1 MHSLRCV
8 LAEWQ
13 LLRSRLVR
21 SRLGIW
27 LLLLGAAGVWL
38 AARGGPLTV
47 LAPHVAMLSAVLGVA
62 FTAASDADRAAL
74 SLILTHPTTP
84 LAVAAGRWLAAVT
97 AAGMLVLALLFVSG
111 AASSGPAGLLAR
123 AGAAA
128 CGAAAAAAGCAL
140 VAGAAGGNA
149 LAGVLFFYIAVPSV
163 YIAVPSVISADT
175 LGAGPAAG
183 ALARAATLVLE
194 LLPGVWRY
202 AALAHG
208 DPVGWIHA
216 GCWAVGGVAGTAWLL
231 SRRTL

>member
-1 MHSLRCV
+1 MHPLRCV

-47 LAPHVAMLSAVLGVA
+47 LAPHVAMLGAVLGVA

-163 YIAVPSVISADT
+163 ISADT

>member
-1 MHSLRCV
+1 MHWLRCV

-27 LLLLGAAGVWL
+27 LLLLGAGGVWL

-47 LAPHVAMLSAVLGVA
+47 VAPHVAMLGAVLGVA

-84 LAVAAGRWLAAVT
+84 LAVAAGRWLSALT
-97 AAGMLVLALLFVSG
+97 AAAMLVLALLFVSG
-111 AASSGPAGLLAR
+111 AVASGPASLLLR

-140 VAGAAGGNA
+140 VAGAAGGNT
-149 LAGVLFFYIAVPSV
+149 LAGVLFLYIAVPSV
-163 YIAVPSVISADT
+163 VSADALAT
-175 LGAGPAAG
+175 APAAG
-183 ALARAATLVLE
+183 MLARVGALVLE

-202 AALAHG
+202 AALERG
-208 DPVGWIHA
+208 DPMGWVHA
-216 GCWAVGGVAGTAWLL
+216 ACWAVGGVAGTARLL
-231 SRRTL
+231 SRRAM

>member
-1 MHSLRCV
+1 MHWLRCV

-47 LAPHVAMLSAVLGVA
+47 LAPHVAMLGAVLGVA

-84 LAVAAGRWLAAVT
+84 LAVAAGRWLAALT
-97 AAGMLVLALLFVSG
+97 AAATLVLALLFVSG
-111 AASSGPAGLLAR
+111 AVASGPGGLLVR

-140 VAGAAGGNA
+140 VAGAAGGNT
-149 LAGVLFFYIAVPSV
+149 LAGVLFLYIAVPSV
-163 YIAVPSVISADT
+163 VSADALAT
-175 LGAGPAAG
+175 APAAG
-183 ALARAATLVLE
+183 MLARVGALVLE

-202 AALAHG
+202 AALERG
-208 DPVGWIHA
+208 DPLGWVHA
-216 GCWAVGGVAGTAWLL
+216 ACWAVGGVAGTARLL
-231 SRRTL
+231 SRRAM

>member
-1 MHSLRCV
+1 MHWLRCV

-47 LAPHVAMLSAVLGVA
+47 LAPHVAMLGAVLGVA

-84 LAVAAGRWLAAVT
+84 LAVAAGRWLAALT
-97 AAGMLVLALLFVSG
+97 AAATLVLALLFVSG
-111 AASSGPAGLLAR
+111 AVASGPGGLLVR

-140 VAGAAGGNA
+140 VAGAAGGNT
-149 LAGVLFFYIAVPSV
+149 LAGVLFLYIAVPSV
-163 YIAVPSVISADT
+163 VSADALAT
-175 LGAGPAAG
+175 APAAG
-183 ALARAATLVLE
+183 MLARVGALVLE
-194 LLPGVWRY
+194 LLPGAWRY
-202 AALAHG
+202 AALERG
-208 DPVGWIHA
+208 DPLGWVHA
-216 GCWAVGGVAGTAWLL
+216 ACWAVGGVAGTARLL
-231 SRRTL
+231 SRRAM

>member
-1 MHSLRCV
+1 MHPLRCV

-97 AAGMLVLALLFVSG
+97 AAGMPVLALLFVSG
-111 AASSGPAGLLAR
+111 AASPGPAGLLVR
-123 AGAAA
+123 AGAAG

-140 VAGAAGGNA
+140 VAGATGGNA
-149 LAGVLFFYIAVPSV
+149 MAGALFLYIAVPSV
-163 YIAVPSVISADT
+163 MSADT

-183 ALARAATLVLE
+183 ALARAAMLVLE

>member
-1 MHSLRCV
+1 VHWLRCV

-21 SRLGIW
+21 SRLGLW
-27 LLLLGAAGVWL
+27 LLLLGAGGVWL

-47 LAPHVAMLSAVLGVA
+47 VAPHVAMLGAVLGVA

-84 LAVAAGRWLAAVT
+84 LAVAAGRWLAALT
-97 AAGMLVLALLFVSG
+97 AAATLVLALLFVSG
-111 AASSGPAGLLAR
+111 AVASGPGGLLVR

-140 VAGAAGGNA
+140 VAGAAGGNT
-149 LAGVLFFYIAVPSV
+149 LAGVLFLYIAVPSV
-163 YIAVPSVISADT
+163 VSADALAT
-175 LGAGPAAG
+175 APAAG
-183 ALARAATLVLE
+183 MLARVGALVLE

-202 AALAHG
+202 AALERG
-208 DPVGWIHA
+208 DPLGWVHA
-216 GCWAVGGVAGTAWLL
+216 ACWAVGGVAGTARLL
-231 SRRTL
+231 SRRAM

>member
-1 MHSLRCV
+1 MHWLYCV

-27 LLLLGAAGVWL
+27 LLLLGAGGVWL

-47 LAPHVAMLSAVLGVA
+47 LAPHVAMLGAVLGVA

-84 LAVAAGRWLAAVT
+84 LAVAVGRWLAAVT
-97 AAGMLVLALLFVSG
+97 AAGMLVLALLFVAG
-111 AASSGPAGLLAR
+111 AVSSGPPGLLVR

-128 CGAAAAAAGCAL
+128 GGAAAAAAGCAL

-149 LAGVLFFYIAVPSV
+149 LAGVLFL

-175 LGAGPAAG
+175 LGAGPGAG
-183 ALARAATLVLE
+183 ALGRVGTLILE

-202 AALAHG
+202 MTLERG
-208 DPVGWIHA
+208 DPVGWVHA
-216 GCWAVGGVAGTAWLL
+216 ACWAVGGVAGTARLL
-231 SRRTL
+231 ARRAP

>member
-1 MHSLRCV
+1 MHWLRCV

-27 LLLLGAAGVWL
+27 LLLLGAGGVWL
-38 AARGGPLTV
+38 AARGGPLMV
-47 LAPHVAMLSAVLGVA
+47 LAPHVAMLGAVLGVA
-62 FTAASDADRAAL
+62 FTAGSDADRAAL

-84 LAVAAGRWLAAVT
+84 LAVAVGRWLAAVT
-97 AAGMLVLALLFVSG
+97 AAGTLVLALLFVAG
-111 AASSGPAGLLAR
+111 AVSSGPPGLLVR

-128 CGAAAAAAGCAL
+128 GGAAAAAAGCAL

-149 LAGVLFFYIAVPSV
+149 LAGVLFL

-175 LGAGPAAG
+175 LGAGPGAG
-183 ALARAATLVLE
+183 ALARAGTLLLE

-202 AALAHG
+202 MALERG
-208 DPVGWIHA
+208 DPVGWVHA
-216 GCWAVGGVAGTAWLL
+216 ACWAVGGVAGTARLL
-231 SRRTL
+231 ARRPS

>member
-1 MHSLRCV
+1 MCALARRAPLATRLTLRVSPSLS
-8 LAEWQ
+8 A
-13 LLRSRLVR
+13 RL
-21 SRLGIW
+21 
-27 LLLLGAAGVWL
+27 AGVSSVGARLLTSDGKTKSGVTLVVPPMTTVMPLRWCGTCPACL
-38 AARGGPLTV
+38 AGNSHICQRLDFVGIDSPG
-47 LAPHVAMLSAVLGVA
+47 
-62 FTAASDADRAAL
+62 
-74 SLILTHPTTP
+74 SLQQ
-84 LAVAAGRWLAAVT
+84 RWNV
-97 AAGMLVLALLFVSG
+97 
-111 AASSGPAGLLAR
+111 PAGLLVR

-149 LAGVLFFYIAVPSV
+149 LAGVLFF

>member
-1 MHSLRCV
+1 MHPLRCV

-47 LAPHVAMLSAVLGVA
+47 LAPHVAMLGAVLGVA

-111 AASSGPAGLLAR
+111 AASSGPAGLLVR

-163 YIAVPSVISADT
+163 ISADT
-175 LGAGPAAG
+175 LGADPAAG

>member
-1 MHSLRCV
+1 
-8 LAEWQ
+8 
-13 LLRSRLVR
+13 VR

-38 AARGGPLTV
+38 ATRGGPFTV
-47 LAPHVAMLSAVLGVA
+47 LAPHVAMLGAVLGVA

-97 AAGMLVLALLFVSG
+97 AAGALVLALLFVSG
-111 AASSGPAGLLAR
+111 ALSSGPPGLLVR

-140 VAGAAGGNA
+140 VVGAAGGNA
-149 LAGVLFFYIAVPSV
+149 LAGVLFLYIAVPS
-163 YIAVPSVISADT
+163 AISADT

-183 ALARAATLVLE
+183 ALARVGTLVLE

-202 AALAHG
+202 AALARG
-208 DPVGWIHA
+208 DPVGWVHA
-216 GCWAVGGVAGTAWLL
+216 ACWTVGGVAGTARLW
-231 SRRTL
+231 SRRAM

>member
-1 MHSLRCV
+1 VHWLRCV

-27 LLLLGAAGVWL
+27 LLLLGAGGVWL
-38 AARGGPLTV
+38 AARGGPLPV
-47 LAPHVAMLSAVLGVA
+47 LAPHVAMLGAVLGVA

-97 AAGMLVLALLFVSG
+97 AAGTLVLALLFVSG
-111 AASSGPAGLLAR
+111 ALSSEPAGLLVR

-140 VAGAAGGNA
+140 VAGAAGGNT
-149 LAGVLFFYIAVPSV
+149 LAGVLFLYIAVPSV
-163 YIAVPSVISADT
+163 VSADVLAT
-175 LGAGPAAG
+175 APAASVVARVG
-183 ALARAATLVLE
+183 ALALE

-202 AALAHG
+202 AALARG
-208 DPVGWIHA
+208 DPVGWVHA
-216 GCWAVGGVAGTAWLL
+216 ACWAVGGVAGTARLL
-231 SRRTL
+231 SRRAM

>member
-1 MHSLRCV
+1 RCV
-8 LAEWQ
+8 VAEWQ

-27 LLLLGAAGVWL
+27 LLLLGAAGVRL

-47 LAPHVAMLSAVLGVA
+47 LAPHVAMLGAVLGVA

-84 LAVAAGRWLAAVT
+84 LAVAAGRWLAAVP
-97 AAGMLVLALLFVSG
+97 AGGMLVRALLFVSG

-123 AGAAA
+123 AAAAA

-208 DPVGWIHA
+208 DPAGWVHA
-216 GCWAVGGVAGTAWLL
+216 ACWAVGGVAGTARLL

>member
-1 MHSLRCV
+1 MHWLRCV

-27 LLLLGAAGVWL
+27 LLLLGAGGVWL

-47 LAPHVAMLSAVLGVA
+47 LAPHIAMLGAVLGVA

-84 LAVAAGRWLAAVT
+84 LAVAVGRWLAAVT
-97 AAGMLVLALLFVSG
+97 AAGTLVLALLFVAG
-111 AASSGPAGLLAR
+111 AVSSGPPALLVR

-128 CGAAAAAAGCAL
+128 GGAAAAAAGCAL

-149 LAGVLFFYIAVPSV
+149 LAGVLFL

-175 LGAGPAAG
+175 LGAGPGAG
-183 ALARAATLVLE
+183 ALARAGTLILE

-202 AALAHG
+202 LALERG
-208 DPVGWIHA
+208 DPVGWVHA
-216 GCWAVGGVAGTAWLL
+216 ACWAVGGVAGTARLL
-231 SRRTL
+231 ARRAP

>member
-1 MHSLRCV
+1 VHWLRCV

-27 LLLLGAAGVWL
+27 LLLLGAGGVWL

-47 LAPHVAMLSAVLGVA
+47 LAPHVAMLGAVLGVA

-84 LAVAAGRWLAAVT
+84 LAVAVGRWLAAVT
-97 AAGMLVLALLFVSG
+97 AAGMLVLALLFVAG
-111 AASSGPAGLLAR
+111 AVSSGPPGLLVR

-128 CGAAAAAAGCAL
+128 GGAAAAAAGCAL

-149 LAGVLFFYIAVPSV
+149 LAGVLFL

-175 LGAGPAAG
+175 LGAGPGAG
-183 ALARAATLVLE
+183 ALAGAGSLVLE

-202 AALAHG
+202 MTLERG
-208 DPVGWIHA
+208 DPVGWVHA
-216 GCWAVGGVAGTAWLL
+216 ACWAVGGVAGTARLL
-231 SRRTL
+231 ARRAP

>member
-1 MHSLRCV
+1 CV

-47 LAPHVAMLSAVLGVA
+47 LAPHVGMLGAVLGVA
-62 FTAASDADRAAL
+62 FTAGSDADRAAL

-84 LAVAAGRWLAAVT
+84 LPLAAGRRLAA
-97 AAGMLVLALLFVSG
+97 LP
-111 AASSGPAGLLAR
+111 AASALAR
-123 AGAAA
+123 AG
-128 CGAAAAAAGCAL
+128 
-140 VAGAAGGNA
+140 
-149 LAGVLFFYIAVPSV
+149 
-163 YIAVPSVISADT
+163 T
-175 LGAGPAAG
+175 L
-183 ALARAATLVLE
+183 TLE

-202 AALAHG
+202 AALERG

-216 GCWAVGGVAGTAWLL
+216 ACWAVGGVAGTARLL
-231 SRRTL
+231 ARRAL

>member
-1 MHSLRCV
+1 MHWLRCV
-8 LAEWQ
+8 VAEWQ

-47 LAPHVAMLSAVLGVA
+47 LAPHVAMLGAVLGVA

-84 LAVAAGRWLAAVT
+84 LAVAAGRWLAALT
-97 AAGMLVLALLFVSG
+97 AAATLVLALLFVSG
-111 AASSGPAGLLAR
+111 AVASGPGGLLVR

-140 VAGAAGGNA
+140 VAGAAGGNT
-149 LAGVLFFYIAVPSV
+149 LAGVLFLYIAVPSV
-163 YIAVPSVISADT
+163 VSADALAT
-175 LGAGPAAG
+175 APAAG
-183 ALARAATLVLE
+183 MLARVGALVLE
-194 LLPGVWRY
+194 LLPGAWRY
-202 AALAHG
+202 AALERG
-208 DPVGWIHA
+208 DPLGWVHA
-216 GCWAVGGVAGTAWLL
+216 ACWAVGGVAGTARLL
-231 SRRTL
+231 SRRAM

>member
-1 MHSLRCV
+1 VHWLRCV
-8 LAEWQ
+8 VAEWQ

-47 LAPHVAMLSAVLGVA
+47 LAPHVAMLGAVLGVA
-62 FTAASDADRAAL
+62 FTAASDGDRAAL

-84 LAVAAGRWLAAVT
+84 LAVATGRWLAALT
-97 AAGMLVLALLFVSG
+97 AAGTLVLALLFVTG
-111 AASSGPAGLLAR
+111 AASFGPAGLLVR

-140 VAGAAGGNA
+140 VAGAAGGNV
-149 LAGVLFFYIAVPSV
+149 LAGVLFLYIAVPSV
-163 YIAVPSVISADT
+163 VSADT
-175 LGAGPAAG
+175 LGAGAGAAAG
-183 ALARAATLVLE
+183 PTAGALVLE

-202 AALAHG
+202 AALARG
-208 DPVGWIHA
+208 DLVGWLHA
-216 GCWAVGGVAGTAWLL
+216 TCWAGGGVAGTARLL
-231 SRRTL
+231 SRPAR

>member
-1 MHSLRCV
+1 
-8 LAEWQ
+8 
-13 LLRSRLVR
+13 VR

-47 LAPHVAMLSAVLGVA
+47 LAPHVAMLGAVLGVA

-123 AGAAA
+123 AAAAA